1 MLRASGIWA
10 GKGSVVVQ
18 ISPFSPPRFYG
29 NKRGREAR
37 AAVLYVCIYVYYRL
51 LLTRLV
57 GQRDGGGEGDHQRCS
72 ANLYG
77 SSSLP
82 EGTHSP
88 RERGNPDPKCKHRK
102 ASEFEARALLS
113 LLLV

>member
-1 MLRASGIWA
+1 M
-10 GKGSVVVQ
+10 
-18 ISPFSPPRFYG
+18 
-29 NKRGREAR
+29 
-37 AAVLYVCIYVYYRL
+37 LYVCIYVCYRL

-57 GQRDGGGEGDHQRCS
+57 GQRDGGGEGDRQRCS
-72 ANLYG
+72 ANLYR

-88 RERGNPDPKCKHRK
+88 KERGNPDPKCKHRK